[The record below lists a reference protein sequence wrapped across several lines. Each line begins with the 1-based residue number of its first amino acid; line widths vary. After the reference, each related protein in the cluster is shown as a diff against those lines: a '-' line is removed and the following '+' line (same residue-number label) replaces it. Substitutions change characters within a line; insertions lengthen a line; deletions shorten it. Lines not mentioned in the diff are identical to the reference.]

1 MKTSIKRAA
10 AVMAI
15 FFGLLVKISCS
26 HGYQATS
33 QKESEFSWPE
43 GKKMALSL
51 TFDDAR
57 PSQVDIGI
65 PLLDEYDVKATFY
78 VLHRNMMRRPDGWK
92 QAVSNGHEIGN
103 HSLRHPCSG
112 NHTWAMN
119 NSLEDHYTLE
129 RMRMELDSANKLI
142 YESLG
147 VTPVSYA
154 YPCGYTFVGRGV
166 NTQSYIPVVASLF
179 KTGRGWVDE
188 VPNDPVFSDMAQ
200 LTGIPLDA
208 QSFEEILKVI
218 ESAKRRGAWLILG
231 GHEIGEE
238 GTGDIYTSYINV
250 IRAICEYAKDP
261 ANGIWIDNVENIAT
275 YVTKTRGY

>member
-1 MKTSIKRAA
+1 MKTSITRVVT
-10 AVMAI
+10 VMVIILALI
-15 FFGLLVKISCS
+15 IKSSFARD
-26 HGYQATS
+26 YQAAS
-33 QKESEFSWPE
+33 QKESEFSWPD
-43 GKKMALSL
+43 GKRMALSL

-57 PSQVDIGI
+57 TSQVDIGI
-65 PLLDEYDVKATFY
+65 PLLDKYDVKGTFY
-78 VLHRNMMRRPDGWK
+78 VSPRSMMRRLDGWK

-112 NHTWAMN
+112 NHTWSVN

-129 RMRMELDSANKLI
+129 RMRVELDSANRLI
-142 YESLG
+142 YDALG
-147 VTPVSYA
+147 VTPVSFA
-154 YPCGYTFVGRGV
+154 YPCGQTFIGRGV
-166 NTQSYIPVVASLF
+166 NTQSYIPVVASMF

-208 QSFEEILKVI
+208 RSFDEIVKVI

-231 GHEIGEE
+231 SHEVGEE

-250 IRAICEYAKDP
+250 IEAICEYAKDP
-261 ANGIWIDNVENIAT
+261 ANGIWIDNVETIAT
-275 YVTKTRGY
+275 YITGKRGF

>member
-1 MKTSIKRAA
+1 MKASIKRAVT
-10 AVMAI
+10 VMVI
-15 FFGLLVKISCS
+15 FFGLIIKISCS
-26 HGYQATS
+26 QGYQATS
-33 QKESEFSWPE
+33 QKGSEFSWPE

-57 PSQVDIGI
+57 PSQVDKGI
-65 PLLDEYDVKATFY
+65 PLLDEYGVKATFY
-78 VLHRNMMRRPDGWK
+78 VLHRNMMRRLDGWK
-92 QAVSNGHEIGN
+92 EAVSNGHEIGN

-112 NHTWAMN
+112 NHTWAIN

-142 YESLG
+142 YEALG
-147 VTPVSYA
+147 VTPVSFA
-154 YPCGYTFVGRGV
+154 YPCGYTFIGRGV
-166 NTQSYIPVVASLF
+166 NTQSYIPVVASMF

-188 VPNDPVFSDMAQ
+188 VPNDPAFSDMAQ

-208 QSFEEILKVI
+208 QSFEEILQLI

-238 GTGDIYTSYINV
+238 GTGDIYTSYLNV
-250 IRAICEYAKDP
+250 IEAICEYATDP

-275 YVTKTRGY
+275 YVTETRGY